1 MIKNEQIKASE
12 VELTGADGEPLGIV
26 PTEEALALAR
36 KLKVDLV
43 CESLLRSPPPC
54 RLVRAGRARD
64 EANQAKRKARAPKVK
79 EIRLT
84 PNIEEH
90 DYDVKKTQAERILK
104 GGDAALLVVKL
115 SGAKEGDRAKALLE
129 SLIRELAPYGSKK
142 TGIQLNGKQ
151 AAVQLDPK
159 ED

>member
-12 VELTGADGEPLGIV
+12 VDLTGVDGEPIGV
-26 PTEEALALAR
+26 VRTEEALAMAR
-36 KLKVDLV
+36 NLKVDLV
-43 CESLLRSPPPC
+43 CDSLLRSPPPC
-54 RLVRAGRARD
+54 RLVRAGQARD
-64 EANQAKRKARAPKVK
+64 EANQAKRKERAPKVK

-115 SGAKEGDRAKALLE
+115 SSPREGERAKALLE
-129 SLIRELAPYGSKK
+129 TLVKELAPYGAKQ
-142 TGIQLNGKQ
+142 TGIQLSGKQ
-151 AAVQLDPK
+151 ASVQLQPK

>member
-12 VELTGADGEPLGIV
+12 VDLTGVDGEPIGV
-26 PTEEALALAR
+26 VRTEEALAMAR
-36 KLKVDLV
+36 NLKVDLV
-43 CESLLRSPPPC
+43 CDSLLRSPPPC
-54 RLVRAGRARD
+54 RLVRAGQVRD
-64 EANQAKRKARAPKVK
+64 EANQAKRKERAPKVK

-115 SGAKEGDRAKALLE
+115 SGPREGDRAKALLE
-129 SLIRELAPYGSKK
+129 TLVKELVPYGSKQ
-142 TGIQLNGKQ
+142 TGIQLSGKQ
-151 AAVQLDPK
+151 ASVQLNPK
-159 ED
+159 EV